1 MSSPN
6 FSAINPCFLKIAII
20 RLPPSQGW
28 IAQLVEQRTE
38 NPRVPG
44 SIPGPATSLLVK
56 RRDVV
61 AQIKADGVEVNQ
73 NAILQY
79 GSTELSVCQQA

>member
-1 MSSPN
+1 
-6 FSAINPCFLKIAII
+6 
-20 RLPPSQGW
+20 
-28 IAQLVEQRTE
+28 
-38 NPRVPG
+38 
-44 SIPGPATSLLVK
+44 LVK

>member
-1 MSSPN
+1 VG
-6 FSAINPCFLKIAII
+6 KIVGKSKDVNDDIDVVFM
-20 RLPPSQGW
+20 RVYGLPED
-28 IAQLVEQRTE
+28 L
-38 NPRVPG
+38 NRVPG

-79 GSTELSVCQQA
+79 GSTRLSVCQQA